1 MYDVI
6 PQAVAPLESEIG
18 QDDPYDIQVGVIY
31 YQDYYLVKFPQSL

>member
-18 QDDPYDIQVGVIY
+18 QDDPYDIQVGVMY
-31 YQDYYLVKFPQSL
+31 YQDYDYYTLPR